1 MNEFEWL
8 RQMRDLNTPEPPDHD
23 LWPAI
28 HARIRPPHRRRLR
41 PWALAASVAAVMLLA
56 GGIGWRL
63 SLHGH
68 PLASVARSPAAAQ
81 PWRPSDPR
89 LSGAAVE
96 LYAARME
103 LRQAL
108 AQSPHDASL
117 KRLLQ
122 RTRMQER
129 RLRQLPESAG

>member
-8 RQMRDLNTPEPPDHD
+8 RQMRALDTPESPDHD

-28 HARIRPPHRRRLR
+28 HARIRPPRRRWTNL
-41 PWALAASVAAVMLLA
+41 ALAASVAAVMLLA
-56 GGIGWRL
+56 GGVGWRL
-63 SLHGH
+63 SVQYRTETTIAQAH
-68 PLASVARSPAAAQ
+68 AR

-108 AQSPHDASL
+108 AQSPDDPSL
-117 KRLLQ
+117 HRLLQ
-122 RTRMQER
+122 RTIAQER
-129 RLRQLPESAG
+129 RLRRMSERAG